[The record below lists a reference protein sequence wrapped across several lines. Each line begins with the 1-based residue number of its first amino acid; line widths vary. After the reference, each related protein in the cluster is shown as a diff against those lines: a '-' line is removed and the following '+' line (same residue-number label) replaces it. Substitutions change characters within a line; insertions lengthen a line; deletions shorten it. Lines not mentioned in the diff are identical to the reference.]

1 MASKRLIFTLLYDS
15 GFFYHSRNFRLQRVG
30 DINWL
35 IDNYDFEY
43 VSKYIDELII
53 LDVCRTVSDKDRFLH
68 DVTRLISKCFI
79 PVALGGGVRTLE
91 DVDLLIQN
99 GADKVVIN
107 SLFYLNPS
115 IIQKMASVFGSQSIV
130 AWLDYKIDAGRINLY
145 HSCGTQQL
153 DDKFECV
160 IRNILDLSI
169 GELVLNS
176 MKRDGTGQGFDL
188 DILMS
193 VPNNLSVPL
202 ILSGGAGNASHF
214 LECLK
219 TGGIDAVTTANLFN
233 FIGDALPDSRKFL
246 LANDIDL
253 AKWH

>member
-1 MASKRLIFTLLYDS
+1 M
-15 GFFYHSRNFRLQRVG
+15 
-30 DINWL
+30 
-35 IDNYDFEY
+35 
-43 VSKYIDELII
+43 
-53 LDVCRTVSDKDRFLH
+53 
-68 DVTRLISKCFI
+68 FI
-79 PVALGGGVRTLE
+79 PVALGGGVRSLE
-91 DVDLLIQN
+91 DVDRLIQN

-115 IIQKMASVFGSQSIV
+115 IIQRWHLYSARNLSLRGLIIRLMLV
-130 AWLDYKIDAGRINLY
+130 AVIYIIPVV
-145 HSCGTQQL
+145 QQL
-153 DDKFECV
+153 DDKFERV
-160 IRNILDLSI
+160 IGNILDLSI

-176 MKRDGTGQGFDL
+176 MNRDGTGQGFDL

-193 VPNNLSVPL
+193 IPNNLSVPL

-253 AKWH
+253 AKWQ